1 MIVPVCD
8 CHRISGDRASVP
20 GRRGCARVAGG
31 SHPRIPNGITCPQAS
46 CAQHEAVLP
55 AVEVL
60 RYIAVFQLCYFSLA
74 IAFSGSGSVAG
85 CLSAAFALSVV
96 AHLLAPLVG
105 QVGLSEPVVQAV
117 LLGALFPT
125 PLFWLLTAALFD
137 DRFRFRRGHAIVLG
151 LVFGFGL
158 FFTLERRGLLGLEI
172 PAAIASIYALLPQ
185 LPLAVF
191 VVLALKELL
200 RERNADLV
208 EWRIRLRRFLL
219 VAFAL
224 VISVVLV
231 AELILGNR
239 IAPTWLELLKMC
251 AILSL
256 VGLWQFWLFPIRREL
271 LDAPKARIQ
280 SGQQETTPSV
290 DQELHA
296 RLDSLLKKERV
307 FLKEGLTIGQLART
321 LGTQEYRLRRL
332 INAGLGFRNF
342 NQFLNTYRIA
352 EACRLLADPASAE
365 LPIVRI
371 AFDLGYQSLAPFNQ
385 AFREITGTTPS
396 AFRRSPTDGFRNP

>member
-1 MIVPVCD
+1 MKW
-8 CHRISGDRASVP
+8 SM
-20 GRRGCARVAGG
+20 
-31 SHPRIPNGITCPQAS
+31 
-46 CAQHEAVLP
+46 
-55 AVEVL
+55 
-60 RYIAVFQLCYFSLA
+60 
-74 IAFSGSGSVAG
+74 
-85 CLSAAFALSVV
+85 
-96 AHLLAPLVG
+96 
-105 QVGLSEPVVQAV
+105 
-117 LLGALFPT
+117 
-125 PLFWLLTAALFD
+125 
-137 DRFRFRRGHAIVLG
+137 
-151 LVFGFGL
+151 
-158 FFTLERRGLLGLEI
+158 
-172 PAAIASIYALLPQ
+172 
-185 LPLAVF
+185 F

-271 LDAPKARIQ
+271 LDVPKARIQ
-280 SGQQETTPSV
+280 SGQQETAPSV

-371 AFDLGYQSLAPFNQ
+371 AFDLGYQSLATFNQ